1 VRIEKEKADAEKQRL
16 DNEKAEVEKQRIQK
30 EENER
35 IKLEE
40 KAKI

>member
-16 DNEKAEVEKQRIQK
+16 DDEKAEVEKQRIQK

-40 KAKI
+40 KAKN

>member
-40 KAKI
+40 KAKN

>member
-16 DNEKAEVEKQRIQK
+16 DDEKAEVEKQRIQK